1 MKLYEI
7 PQGSRIKAEAT
18 NNKGEKVGDFIVFH
32 HIDGAYSY
40 CTTVTMKKC
49 EQEHGASC
57 PICYYYANK
66 AIQDKI
72 DQLCQDSKTS

>member
-40 CTTVTMKKC
+40 CTVEGTDKVC
-49 EQEHGASC
+49 HLSASQELTKSDDG
-57 PICYYYANK
+57 YYEITPNK
-66 AIQDKI
+66 
-72 DQLCQDSKTS
+72 